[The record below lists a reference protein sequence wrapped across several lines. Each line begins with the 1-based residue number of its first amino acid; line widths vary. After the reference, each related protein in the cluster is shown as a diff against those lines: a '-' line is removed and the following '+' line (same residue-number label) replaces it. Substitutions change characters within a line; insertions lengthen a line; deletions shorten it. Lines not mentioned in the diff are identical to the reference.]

1 MSLRSK
7 TRRARLSM
15 TSLID
20 VIFLLLL
27 FFMLSS
33 TFSKFA
39 EVELTAGSSGAA
51 SSSTEKQP
59 LFLRLLANKVSL
71 NGVVLPIESLP
82 SRLEA
87 EVRPALVLISLA
99 EDTTAQ
105 MLTDVLATLKD
116 VPDVSL
122 VVLGSS

>member
-1 MSLRSK
+1 MSLRPK
-7 TRRARLSM
+7 DRRARLSM

-39 EVELTAGSSGAA
+39 EVELTAGSSGATITA
-51 SSSTEKQP
+51 TDAKP
-59 LFLRLLANKVSL
+59 LFLRLLAQEVSM
-71 NGVVLPIESLP
+71 NGVVVPIETLRR
-82 SRLEA
+82 RLEPEA
-87 EVRPALVLISLA
+87 RPALILISVT
-99 EDTTAQ
+99 ENTTAQ
-105 MLTDVLATLKD
+105 TLTDVLTTLRD

>member
-1 MSLRSK
+1 MSLRPND
-7 TRRARLSM
+7 RRARLSM

-39 EVELTAGSSGAA
+39 EVEVTAGASGATA
-51 SSSTEKQP
+51 AETDAKP
-59 LFLRLLANKVSL
+59 LFLRLLAQEVSL
-71 NGVVLPIESLP
+71 NGVVVPIETLRR
-82 SRLEA
+82 RLEPEA
-87 EVRPALVLISLA
+87 RPALILISVT
-99 EDTTAQ
+99 ENTTAQ
-105 MLTDVLATLKD
+105 TLTDVLTTLRD